1 MKWPS
6 LVLGCFYLQMKKNKK
21 TSGTFKS
28 NSLYMIMNSDQNL
41 YINFNSY
48 LSISLSKCFHITNY
62 LSLHKT
68 FGHSK
73 VVSLRYFGVIFL
85 LWSRYF
91 FFCEPRLWSL
101 FCLKVFFLWILY
113 YFFSWVYLVWG
124 GFFSFILVFISS
136 LIQSIKYT
144 YMRKH

>member
-1 MKWPS
+1 MTIFGSWLFLFTNEK
-6 LVLGCFYLQMKKNKK
+6 KK

-41 YINFNSY
+41 YINFDSY

-85 LWSRYF
+85 LWSR
-91 FFCEPRLWSL
+91 CL
-101 FCLKVFFLWILY
+101 FWVFFVNQGCGAFSVLW
-113 YFFSWVYLVWG
+113 YFSCEFLIIFSHRCTWFG
-124 GFFSFILVFISS
+124 GVFFRLF
-136 LIQSIKYT
+136 
-144 YMRKH
+144 